1 MSQPHVFAGSPLDRA
16 SQYRKEAAW
25 LAARRDDQQS
35 RYLPFFDLRG
45 LIAAGPQPA
54 LAWLEPTV
62 VKLYRM
68 QQAIEIF
75 LGLKDG
81 IAHFA
86 IDVSPADAS
95 PAARALMG
103 QPTTRPGQ
111 LSGPAPKAD
120 APFRVEG
127 KFIDVRTIA
136 PQLTGGEAAIL
147 AQGRS
152 LLDWHARHQFCSVCG
167 TRSALHDAGYMRQ
180 CTSETCKAQHFP
192 RTDPVVIMLAHRGD
206 MCLLGRQARFLP
218 GVYSALAGFM
228 EPGET
233 IEEAVRREVRE
244 EAGVRV
250 GRVRYHS
257 TQPWPY
263 PSSLM
268 IGCLAEAETEEIKPD
283 EDELEEAR
291 WFTRGEARA
300 MLTNWRGTEGY
311 RLPAPMAIAHQIT
324 KAWVEGW

>member
-1 MSQPHVFAGSPLDRA
+1 MNQPHVFAGNPLDRA
-16 SQYRKEAAW
+16 SQLRKDEAW
-25 LAARRDDQQS
+25 LAARREDATS
-35 RYLPFFDLRG
+35 SYLPFYDLRG
-45 LIAAGPQPA
+45 LIAPGPQPK
-54 LAWLEPTV
+54 LAWLPASA
-62 VKLYRM
+62 VKLHRM
-68 QQAIEIF
+68 QGATELF
-75 LGLKDG
+75 LGLQNG

-86 IDVSPADAS
+86 IDVSPADLS
-95 PAARALMG
+95 PSARALMG

-111 LSGPAPKAD
+111 LSGPATKGD
-120 APFRVEG
+120 TPFRDDG
-127 KFIDVRTIA
+127 KFEDVRGVA
-136 PQLTGGEAAIL
+136 PRLAGGEAAIL
-147 AQGRS
+147 AQGRA

-167 TRSALHDAGYMRQ
+167 TRSRLADAGYMRQ
-180 CTSETCKAQHFP
+180 CTNETCKAQHFP
-192 RTDPVVIMLAHRGD
+192 RTDPVVIMLAHRGER
-206 MCLLGRQARFLP
+206 CLLGRQSRFLP

-250 GRVRYHS
+250 GKVRYHS

-263 PSSLM
+263 PGSLM

-291 WFTRGEARA
+291 WFSRDEARA
-300 MLTNWRGTEGY
+300 MLANWRGPEGN
-311 RLPAPMAIAHQIT
+311 RLPAPMAIAHHIT

>member
-1 MSQPHVFAGSPLDRA
+1 MTAPHVFAGSPLNRA
-16 SQYRKEAAW
+16 SQFRKDNAW
-25 LAARRDDQQS
+25 LDARREDAQS
-35 RYLPFFDLRG
+35 RYLPFYDLRG
-45 LIAAGPQPA
+45 LIAPGPQPT
-54 LAWLEPTV
+54 LAWLPPSA

-68 QQAIEIF
+68 QGGTELF

-81 IAHFA
+81 LAHFA

-103 QPTTRPGQ
+103 HATTRPGQ
-111 LSGPAPKAD
+111 LTGPAPKAD
-120 APFRVEG
+120 APFRDEG

-136 PQLTGGEAAIL
+136 PQLAGGEAAIL
-147 AQGRS
+147 AQGRA

-167 TRSALHDAGYMRQ
+167 TRSKMGDAGYMRQ
-180 CTSETCKAQHFP
+180 CTNESCKAQHFP
-192 RTDPVVIMLAHRGD
+192 RTDPVTIMLAHRGD

-218 GVYSALAGFM
+218 GVYSALAGFV

-250 GRVRYHS
+250 GKVRYHS

-263 PSSLM
+263 PASLM
-268 IGCLAEAETEEIKPD
+268 IGCLAEAESEEIAPE
-283 EDELEEAR
+283 EDELEEVR
-291 WFTRGEARA
+291 WFSRDEARA
-300 MLTNWRGTEGY
+300 MLANWRGTEGN